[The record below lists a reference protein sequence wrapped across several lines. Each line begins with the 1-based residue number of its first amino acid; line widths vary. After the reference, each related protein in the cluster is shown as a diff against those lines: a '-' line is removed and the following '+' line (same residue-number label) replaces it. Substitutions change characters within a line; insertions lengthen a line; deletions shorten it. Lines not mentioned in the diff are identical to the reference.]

1 MSSKANHGQCPEALL
16 IQEELEQ
23 LRTEIEALREENTTL
38 QKTNAQQAIL
48 LLQLQGETK
57 EDSSLVP
64 PSSKKARFAYI
75 SQIIIP
81 QFQPSVDPDDIP
93 YEQIAWWK
101 DIFSYIQTNDYER
114 LNLRRLCNM
123 FKASLKA
130 PPKGV
135 FTEFPHPNFTSLWS
149 LMNRL
154 KHLYEEEPSR
164 APTIFF
170 INQGVHACVNED
182 EEDDDNDLIVTY
194 PMQIIG
200 AGRDKTIIQ
209 GGGFFLTGTK
219 EEGTNVVLKDM
230 TISETDGNG
239 VSGTD
244 GLSWL
249 CDSLTITQCGYGV
262 YAYKTKGRL
271 INCVITQCGGS
282 GIHCGSNALIELEGD
297 QTKVDGNV
305 TGGRSYYYGLET
317 YDTSSTIHLLFPLT
331 KEYVSTNNQ
340 SNYGGK
346 GTIQTVNALESF

>member
-1 MSSKANHGQCPEALL
+1 MSSKVNHRQCPEALST
-16 IQEELEQ
+16 QEELEQ
-23 LRTEIEALREENTTL
+23 LRTENEALREEITTL
-38 QKTNAQQAIL
+38 KNTNARQAH

-57 EDSSLVP
+57 EHSSLVP

-81 QFQPSVDPDDIP
+81 QFQPSFDPDDIP

-101 DIFSYIQTNDYER
+101 DIFSYIQPNDYER
-114 LNLRRLCNM
+114 LHLRRLCNM

-130 PPKGV
+130 PPKGI

-154 KHLYEEEPSR
+154 NQVYEEDPRS

-194 PMQIIG
+194 QMQIIG
-200 AGRDKTIIQ
+200 AGRDKTFIQ
-209 GGGFFLTGTK
+209 GGGFEITGTK
-219 EEGTNVVLKDM
+219 EEGKTVVLKDM

-249 CDSLTITQCGYGV
+249 CDSLTITQCGGAGV
-262 YAYKTKGRL
+262 WALNTKGRL
-271 INCVITQCGGS
+271 TNCVITLCGWS
-282 GIHCGSNALIELEGD
+282 GIWFS
-297 QTKVDGNV
+297 
-305 TGGRSYYYGLET
+305 
-317 YDTSSTIHLLFPLT
+317 
-331 KEYVSTNNQ
+331 EY
-340 SNYGGK
+340 
-346 GTIQTVNALESF
+346 AFF